1 MTMPSIL
8 CGIDFTSACDEA
20 LRVAVEETKLRNGIL
35 DLIHVWY
42 PIDPMTVDMLGVAL
56 PIYNAELPGE
66 LQQQLDQI
74 ELDLPTDRIRRH
86 LESGSPADEIV
97 RKAEALDS
105 SLLVVGTHSRGPLM
119 RWFVGGVAKD
129 LLRMSP
135 CPILVCRTPHPKTD
149 PESPSDPPEGET
161 SS

>member
-8 CGIDFTSACDEA
+8 CGIDFTSASDEA

-42 PIDPMTVDMLGVAL
+42 PVDPMAVDMSGVGF
-56 PIYNAELPGE
+56 PVYNAELPAE
-66 LQQQLDQI
+66 LQQQLEEI
-74 ELDLPTDRIRRH
+74 EVDIPKERIRRH
-86 LESGSPADEIV
+86 LETGSPADRIA
-97 RKAEALDS
+97 RKAEELHS
-105 SLLVVGTHSRGPLM
+105 KLLVVGTHSRGPLM
-119 RWFVGGVAKD
+119 RWFVGSIATD
-129 LLRMSP
+129 LLRISP

-149 PESPSDPPEGET
+149 HPSESEQAVDQA

>member
-20 LRVAVEETKLRNGIL
+20 LRVAVEETKLRKGIL

-42 PIDPMTVDMLGVAL
+42 PVDPMTVDMLGVAL
-56 PIYNAELPGE
+56 PVYSAELPGE
-66 LQQQLDQI
+66 LQHELDQV
-74 ELDLPTDRIRRH
+74 ELDLPSDRIRRH
-86 LESGSPADEIV
+86 LESGSPADQIV
-97 RKAEALDS
+97 RKAEQLESA
-105 SLLVVGTHSRGPLM
+105 LLVVGTHSRGPLM
-119 RWFVGGVAKD
+119 RWFVGGVAAD

-135 CPILVCRTPHPKTD
+135 CPILVCRTPHPKTS
-149 PESPSDPPEGET
+149 PTSPSDQAAGDD